1 MLGVVPVMVIKMNA
15 FSTFREEIFETC
27 GAGKVSKQDPATAW
41 TRVESLGVVACSL
54 VIIATYNIGIVVGT
68 RR

>member
-1 MLGVVPVMVIKMNA
+1 MVIKVNT

-27 GAGKVSKQDPATAW
+27 GAGKVGKQDPATAW

-54 VIIATYNIGIVVGT
+54 VITALIHPVAEKGIDET
-68 RR
+68 KRR